1 MEGLLVYYPLIF
13 VLFFFVSGCV
23 ICYKYDQ
30 QHNYSQKEQDRK
42 QSQYNLDRLMNN
54 HNHCVS
60 EEQIVANLK
69 QYDIQYRPQ
78 NKE

>member
-1 MEGLLVYYPLIF
+1 MDGLLVYYPLIF

-23 ICYKYDQ
+23 ICYKYGQ
-30 QHNYSQKEQDRK
+30 QHNYISQKEQDRK

-54 HNHCVS
+54 YNHCVS

-69 QYDIQYRPQ
+69 QYDIQYRP
-78 NKE
+78 

>member
-13 VLFFFVSGCV
+13 VFFFFVSGCV
-23 ICYKYDQ
+23 ICYKCGKQ
-30 QHNYSQKEQDRK
+30 RNYIRQKERNRK

-60 EEQIVANLK
+60 EEQIVVNLR
-69 QYDIQYRPQ
+69 QYDIQYYP
-78 NKE
+78 

>member
-1 MEGLLVYYPLIF
+1 MDGLLVYYPLIF

-23 ICYKYDQ
+23 ICYKYGQ
-30 QHNYSQKEQDRK
+30 QHNYISQKEQDRK

-69 QYDIQYRPQ
+69 QYDIQYRP
-78 NKE
+78 

>member
-1 MEGLLVYYPLIF
+1 MEGLLVYYLLIF

-23 ICYKYDQ
+23 ICYKYGQ

-69 QYDIQYRPQ
+69 QYDIQYRP
-78 NKE
+78 

>member
-1 MEGLLVYYPLIF
+1 MDGLLVYYPLIF

-23 ICYKYDQ
+23 ICYKYGQ
-30 QHNYSQKEQDRK
+30 QHNYISQKEQDRK

-54 HNHCVS
+54 YNHCVS

-69 QYDIQYRPQ
+69 QYDIQFRP
-78 NKE
+78 